1 MHILI
6 YGQSQDFVGEVL
18 SEIASLGGKVT
29 VAQEEEGALALLG
42 CEKYDVLIANVRA
55 MASGGPQDLAF
66 FRYLAAHHPGLQV
79 LAVHHYP
86 ELAVSDIDSSQLDRK
101 LLELGKLAVF
111 NLAKRPGRLEL
122 YIKSMLLPETAG
134 ENPVQEVVY
143 LEKLDDF
150 LRKDILTSNYQPIVE
165 LDGDRGVVAYEA
177 LARAR
182 TDSLLGNPALLF
194 SYAALQDYYS
204 TIDKACTSIALKNAI
219 PLSLDF
225 DLFINVQPRSLTDPN
240 FTEHLHA
247 AVIAGGRTPANIV
260 VELTEQR
267 EILNQKMFSAG
278 VYSLKEMGFRIAVD
292 DFGEGNANLELVL
305 HVAPD
310 ILKISGRICRFASS
324 NKVVRSMIHA
334 IAGMC
339 RDEGI
344 LTVAE
349 FIETEQDT
357 EIMTELGVHLGQ
369 GWHLGKPV
377 PADLIVQ
384 A

>member
-1 MHILI
+1 L
-6 YGQSQDFVGEVL
+6 GSGGSQDL
-18 SEIASLGGKVT
+18 T
-29 VAQEEEGALALLG
+29 
-42 CEKYDVLIANVRA
+42 
-55 MASGGPQDLAF
+55 F

-86 ELAVSDIDSSQLDRK
+86 EFPVSDIDISELDRR

-111 NLAKRPGRLEL
+111 NPAKRPEQLES
-122 YIKSMLLPETAG
+122 YIRSMLLSETVG
-134 ENPVQEVVY
+134 QKPTQEVVH

-150 LRKDILTSNYQPIVE
+150 LRRDTLTAFYQPIVQ
-165 LDGDRGVVAYEA
+165 LDGNRGVVAYEA
-177 LARAR
+177 LARAL
-182 TDSLLGNPALLF
+182 TDTLLGNPALLF
-194 SYAALQDYYS
+194 SYAALRDYYS
-204 TIDKACTSIALKNAI
+204 KIDQACTSVALKNGVS
-219 PLSLDF
+219 LSLDF

-247 AVIAGGRTPANIV
+247 AVIASGRMPANVV

-292 DFGEGNANLELVL
+292 DFGEGNSNLEMVL
-305 HVAPD
+305 HVAPE
-310 ILKISGRICRFASS
+310 ILKISGRICRFAAK
-324 NKVVRSMIHA
+324 NKVVRSMIGA

-339 RDEGI
+339 REEGI

-349 FIETEQDT
+349 FIETEQDA
-357 EIMTELGVHLGQ
+357 EIMTELGVDLGQ
-369 GWHLGKPV
+369 GWHLGKPA
-377 PADLIVQ
+377 PANLLAQ